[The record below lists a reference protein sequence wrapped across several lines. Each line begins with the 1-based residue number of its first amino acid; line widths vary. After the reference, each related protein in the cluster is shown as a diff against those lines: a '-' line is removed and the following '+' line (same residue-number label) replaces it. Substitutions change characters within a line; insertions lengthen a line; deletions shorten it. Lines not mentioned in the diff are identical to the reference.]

1 MFEVF
6 FVLFFFFFLPVYRK
20 AMAYSW
26 CVLFLRSS
34 FLSLFEN
41 KEKSTKTERFF
52 PHVCFLNSYS
62 CKAFSLGMFAR
73 RCVFVNS
80 VAPTDVLQ
88 VEWLWNELFI
98 GGGEMFWGEGTL
110 WESIWV
116 TDTLQSL
123 GETQLQILPGCSPQD
138 WRAPSQW
145 VSKVVDED
153 ARGQFSF
160 QFSIKMVNEFWRC
173 G

>member
-1 MFEVF
+1 MCLKF
-6 FVLFFFFFLPVYRK
+6 FSFFFFFFPVYRK

-26 CVLFLRSS
+26 CVLFSEKFIS
-34 FLSLFEN
+34 FLVWKQRKIN
-41 KEKSTKTERFF
+41 KNWEVFF
-52 PHVCFLNSYS
+52 FSHVCFLNSYS

-153 ARGQFSF
+153 ARGSILFSVF
-160 QFSIKMVNEFWRC
+160 HKN

>member
-1 MFEVF
+1 MCLKF
-6 FVLFFFFFLPVYRK
+6 FSFFFFFFQFIGKLWHIPGVFY
-20 AMAYSW
+20 
-26 CVLFLRSS
+26 FLRSS

-52 PHVCFLNSYS
+52 FFSHVCFLNSYS

-153 ARGQFSF
+153 ARGSILFSVF
-160 QFSIKMVNEFWRC
+160 HKN

>member
-1 MFEVF
+1 MCLKFFSVF
-6 FVLFFFFFLPVYRK
+6 FFQFIGKLWHIPGVFYFWEVHFFPCLKTKKNQQKLRGFFF
-20 AMAYSW
+20 S
-26 CVLFLRSS
+26 
-34 FLSLFEN
+34 
-41 KEKSTKTERFF
+41 
-52 PHVCFLNSYS
+52 HVCFLNSYS
-62 CKAFSLGMFAR
+62 CKAFSLGMFAH

-153 ARGQFSF
+153 ARGSILFSVF
-160 QFSIKMVNEFWRC
+160 HKN